1 MLLKNITGGWIVMN
15 MYYDGTLVM
24 PSNYTMMDEDEMS
37 YVEGG
42 LTLPT
47 YATGVALDLAIA
59 ALVSTV
65 TGGAT
70 AFFKGLMSKY
80 GAKKAGLHFG
90 TMASTYAA
98 KYFSAAVA
106 TAVCGIATAAFNILL
121 YATCP
126 GMKLAEYWAVHD
138 KNCSTAD
145 KIEL

>member
-1 MLLKNITGGWIVMN
+1 MKMC
-15 MYYDGTLVM
+15 YDGTLVM

-42 LTLPT
+42 LSLPT
-47 YATGVALDLAIA
+47 YATGVVLDVAIA

-70 AFFKGLMSKY
+70 AFFKGLVSKY
-80 GAKKAGLHFG
+80 GTKKAGLHFG
-90 TMASTYAA
+90 TMASQYAA
-98 KYFSAAVA
+98 KYFSAVVA

-121 YATCP
+121 YVASP

-138 KNCSTAD
+138 KNSATAD
-145 KIEL
+145 TIEL